1 VPPRY
6 WCKVVAA
13 VQGIVLVTAA
23 TGLLPR
29 LVVVLALVVVAAL
42 LAESFGREAW
52 RLWRTSRAGP
62 GVAAES
68 EAVGS
73 VHA

>member
-1 VPPRY
+1 M
-6 WCKVVAA
+6 A
-13 VQGIVLVTAA
+13 VGKGVVLVIAA

-52 RLWRTSRAGP
+52 RLWRTSRAGA
-62 GVAAES
+62 GAAT